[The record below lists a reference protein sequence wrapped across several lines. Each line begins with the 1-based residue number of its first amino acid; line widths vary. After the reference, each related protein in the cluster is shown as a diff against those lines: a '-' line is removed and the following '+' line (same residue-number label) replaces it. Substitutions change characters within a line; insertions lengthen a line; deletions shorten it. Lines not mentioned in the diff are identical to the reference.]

1 MLSCSQASA
10 FATLQYPVSAAKC
23 WTCPS
28 SSGNVPRFAKVGLI
42 SCLLGVVALLKTTAA
57 HRHDPRLGVG
67 EVHLITVARP
77 RFRWLWRAPS
87 QLVPQLLF
95 PLLTLRLLGVVGR
108 FFQFISRLCTRLQF
122 RFRRSDLLQVRLP

>member
-1 MLSCSQASA
+1 MIH
-10 FATLQYPVSAAKC
+10 T
-23 WTCPS
+23 
-28 SSGNVPRFAKVGLI
+28 R
-42 SCLLGVVALLKTTAA
+42 LGFVALLKTTAA

-67 EVHLITVARP
+67 EVHLITVART
-77 RFRWLWRAPS
+77 RFRRIWRMPS

-108 FFQFISRLCTRLQF
+108 FFQFIPRLCTRLQF